1 MNQDHLILVAKDLNI
16 AVTQVAAAAKLLE
29 EGATVPFIARYR
41 KEATGTLDEVQIAKI
56 RDDLERLKA
65 IDDRRD
71 AIKKSLSER
80 NLLSADLEKS
90 LDAAD
95 SLARLEDIY
104 QPFKPKRRTRAT
116 AAKEKGLE
124 ALADFIFNNQE
135 ADFSEKALEF
145 VSAEKGVANADE
157 ALAGAR
163 DIIAENIS
171 DNAEARGALRSYFE
185 KESVLSSKVLT
196 GKETEAAKYR
206 DYFNWSENAQSA
218 PSHRVLAIRRG
229 EAEGMLIMRIV
240 PEESGALE
248 ILRRMFV
255 KSPSSPCGKQVE
267 AAVEDSYK
275 RLLSSTTET
284 YMRLEVKKRADEEA
298 VKIFAGNLRE
308 LLMSSPLGRKN
319 VLAIDPG
326 FRTGC
331 KIVCLNRQ
339 GDLLH
344 NDVIYIGQSDL
355 REKEAETKIRGL
367 CKMFEIEAVA
377 IGNGTASRETEAFVK
392 RLGLPSSIPIVM
404 VNESGASIYSA
415 SEVAREEFPNF
426 DITVRGAVSIG
437 RRLMDPLAE
446 LVNVLSTT

>member
-145 VSAEKGVANADE
+145 VSAEKGVANAD
-157 ALAGAR
+157 
-163 DIIAENIS
+163 
-171 DNAEARGALRSYFE
+171 
-185 KESVLSSKVLT
+185 
-196 GKETEAAKYR
+196 
-206 DYFNWSENAQSA
+206 
-218 PSHRVLAIRRG
+218 
-229 EAEGMLIMRIV
+229 V
-240 PEESGALE
+240 P
-248 ILRRMFV
+248 
-255 KSPSSPCGKQVE
+255 
-267 AAVEDSYK
+267 
-275 RLLSSTTET
+275 
-284 YMRLEVKKRADEEA
+284 
-298 VKIFAGNLRE
+298 
-308 LLMSSPLGRKN
+308 
-319 VLAIDPG
+319 
-326 FRTGC
+326 
-331 KIVCLNRQ
+331 
-339 GDLLH
+339 
-344 NDVIYIGQSDL
+344 
-355 REKEAETKIRGL
+355 
-367 CKMFEIEAVA
+367 
-377 IGNGTASRETEAFVK
+377 
-392 RLGLPSSIPIVM
+392 
-404 VNESGASIYSA
+404 
-415 SEVAREEFPNF
+415 
-426 DITVRGAVSIG
+426 
-437 RRLMDPLAE
+437 
-446 LVNVLSTT
+446 

>member
-71 AIKKSLSER
+71 AIKKSLFER

-185 KESVLSSKVLT
+185 K
-196 GKETEAAKYR
+196 
-206 DYFNWSENAQSA
+206 
-218 PSHRVLAIRRG
+218 
-229 EAEGMLIMRIV
+229 
-240 PEESGALE
+240 
-248 ILRRMFV
+248 
-255 KSPSSPCGKQVE
+255 
-267 AAVEDSYK
+267 
-275 RLLSSTTET
+275 
-284 YMRLEVKKRADEEA
+284 
-298 VKIFAGNLRE
+298 
-308 LLMSSPLGRKN
+308 
-319 VLAIDPG
+319 
-326 FRTGC
+326 
-331 KIVCLNRQ
+331 
-339 GDLLH
+339 
-344 NDVIYIGQSDL
+344 
-355 REKEAETKIRGL
+355 
-367 CKMFEIEAVA
+367 
-377 IGNGTASRETEAFVK
+377 SRC
-392 RLGLPSSIPIVM
+392 
-404 VNESGASIYSA
+404 
-415 SEVAREEFPNF
+415 FPQRF
-426 DITVRGAVSIG
+426 
-437 RRLMDPLAE
+437 
-446 LVNVLSTT
+446 